1 MTFAIVTFTPM
12 IFNRYYFHG
21 DNEGKLVFMASM
33 IPWHIL
39 NIYWMHLIVT
49 KAGYLYIESEV
60 LRGGNEEILDGLE
73 EGVVIIGEANKNILY
88 YNAAATRD

>member
-1 MTFAIVTFTPM
+1 M

-88 YNAAATRD
+88 YNAAATRA